1 VVGRGR
7 RRSSWAPYWALHAL
21 CGAGVVVV
29 MGFAARW
36 CFAIVVVVVEV
47 VVGRGREEGGGVQI
61 GPLTCMLRLMPVV
74 CIARPLRQ
82 VVVVVV
88 TKVVATFQLS

>member
-1 VVGRGR
+1 VEVVDQVVGRGR
-7 RRSSWAPYWALHAL
+7 RRSSWAPYWALHAP

-47 VVGRGREEGGGVQI
+47 EQCEV
-61 GPLTCMLRLMPVV
+61 
-74 CIARPLRQ
+74 
-82 VVVVVV
+82 
-88 TKVVATFQLS
+88 